1 VAAVLALLSSITWG
15 SADFLAGVASR
26 RRSAI
31 AVLGGS
37 QLIGLVVVLVVAT
50 ASGSWGA
57 SIGWLTWGMF
67 AGASGGIGLMCF
79 YSALASGTMGVV
91 SPIASMGAVVP
102 VTVGFASGESPST
115 AQIAGIGLA
124 LVGVVAASG
133 PELSGG
139 SGRRPVLLAVVAGLM
154 FGLVFIGLDH
164 GSKSSPLMTLVG
176 MRLTS
181 CAGLLIAALVARS
194 TGGLRASD
202 APILTAVGLGDLGA
216 NFMFGLASNRGLVS
230 LVSVLGALYPVVTV
244 LLARFLLAER
254 LRSIQIVGVAIAI
267 AGVALISTG

>member
-1 VAAVLALLSSITWG
+1 MAALLALMSSLTWG

-26 RRSAI
+26 RRSAM
-31 AVLGGS
+31 AVLGSS
-37 QLIGLVVVLVVAT
+37 QLIGLVAVLVAAT
-50 ASGSWGA
+50 VTGSWGA
-57 SIGWLTWGMF
+57 SIGWLPWGVF
-67 AGASGGIGLMCF
+67 AGASGGVGLACF

-102 VTVGFASGESPST
+102 VVVGFASGESPSSY
-115 AQIAGIGLA
+115 QVAGIGLA

-139 SGRRPVLLAVVAGLM
+139 TGRRPVLLAVAAGAM

-164 GSKSSPLMTLVG
+164 GAKSSPLMTLVG

-181 CAGLLIAALVARS
+181 CTGLAIAALVARS
-194 TGGLRASD
+194 SGGLRIGD
-202 APILTAVGLGDLGA
+202 FPILAAVGLGDLGA

-244 LLARFLLAER
+244 LLARFVLSER
-254 LRSIQIVGVAIAI
+254 LRLIQVVGVGIAL
-267 AGVALISTG
+267 AGVVLISTG